1 MRRRSVHRLLFIV
14 GVAGLVVGFGAPR
27 PVVACSSEHPTFEQ
41 AMSGAQAVAW
51 VEVELAADG
60 EVLPGV
66 PPLRIVEALAGDPAQ
81 FLAGDPRTG
90 LCGDTIHGLFGDGAR
105 VIVAFGVPFFDQVIH
120 PAWGRGDDGALF
132 GTAGVPFGVSTI
144 EGIEAAVRDRFP
156 PAQANA
162 SGPFSIDGSWLVII
176 AAALATVI
184 GLRILW
190 RPSRQ

>member
-1 MRRRSVHRLLFIV
+1 MRRRSFCRFLGFAGVFALAV
-14 GVAGLVVGFGAPR
+14 GVATPR
-27 PVVACSSEHPTFEQ
+27 PVDACTSEHPSFEQ
-41 AMSGAQAVAW
+41 AMAGAQAVAW
-51 VEVELAADG
+51 VEVELAANG

-66 PPLRIVEALAGDPAQ
+66 PPLRVTEVIHGDPAP
-81 FLAGDPRTG
+81 FLAADPRTG
-90 LCGDTIHGLFGDGAR
+90 LCGDTIHYLYGDGAR
-105 VIVAFGVPFFDQVIH
+105 VLVAFGVPFFDQIISPSWWRDETGVVS
-120 PAWGRGDDGALF
+120 

-144 EGIEAAVRDRFP
+144 EGLEAAVRDRFP

-162 SGPFSIDGSWLVII
+162 SGPFSIDGSWVVII